1 MSQANVD
8 RLLEC
13 TEAFNRLAEAPETFD
28 RADVDSWLGLYDPNV
43 RFEPQQAALQGS
55 YVGRDGVRQWLADLA
70 EHYGP

>member
-28 RADVDSWLGLYDPNV
+28 RADVDSWLGFYDPDV
-43 RFEPQQAALQGS
+43 RFEPQQAAL
-55 YVGRDGVRQWLADLA
+55 
-70 EHYGP
+70 